1 MRRRNK
7 GEGMQD
13 GILTPSSE
21 LLQEFQE
28 IGRDLFVSSLISSH
42 GGNMSVRRG
51 NSIIITRHGSMLGRL
66 KDGTL
71 IETKIDAPLHPLA
84 STELIVHKT
93 IYRRTPALAVV
104 HAHPISAVALS
115 VSVAPKEI
123 VPLDLESEVLVG
135 NVPVLEVEIASG
147 SQELADAVSEAL
159 REHRIVV
166 VRGHGSFAI
175 GQTLEEAFEWTSC
188 LEQASRV
195 ILSSTLAELASRAA
209 QK

>member
-71 IETKIDAPLHPLA
+71 IETKDRCTTAPSGID
-84 STELIVHKT
+84 
-93 IYRRTPALAVV
+93 RT
-104 HAHPISAVALS
+104 HRSQD
-115 VSVAPKEI
+115 
-123 VPLDLESEVLVG
+123 DL
-135 NVPVLEVEIASG
+135 P
-147 SQELADAVSEAL
+147 ADAGAGGGACSSDLGRRAL
-159 REHRIVV
+159 RFRRPE
-166 VRGHGSFAI
+166 GDS
-175 GQTLEEAFEWTSC
+175 
-188 LEQASRV
+188 
-195 ILSSTLAELASRAA
+195 AA
-209 QK
+209 